1 VQADLDAG
9 RRQDV
14 AGGRELRAERQVAG
28 LAGHQADVGP
38 GGGADP
44 RESPAPAEVVITG
57 QHLAGPAVTSA
68 ISRLESLAAAGGPIR
83 PPVTATSVAD
93 GRALIISVPLAGN
106 GGDSA
111 SSTALDALR
120 DRILPRTFAGTGASY
135 AVAGDTA
142 ANHDD
147 TSQLSARTP
156 LVLAVVAAVAFCLLL
171 LSFRSVVLPLVS
183 IALNFLSVAA
193 AYGLIT
199 VIFQD
204 GRLQGLLGYAS
215 SGAITPWVPLF
226 LFTFLFGISM
236 DYHVFI
242 LSRIR
247 ELRRRGDSTAGAV
260 TAGIAGSAGVV
271 SSAALIMVAVF
282 SIFIGMDPVELKML
296 GVGLAAA
303 ILLDATIVR
312 GVLLPAAM
320 TLLGDRCWYLPRWLS
335 WLPGRGGADPGAAN
349 STPTAPAS
357 ADRGGNWAT
366 RGIVAA
372 GRGVALLALT
382 LEGLVLWVAFAAAVT
397 LAPLG
402 VGLPAIPV
410 TVRAIRR
417 LEARVRRLSGD
428 WCGVAIA
435 DPYRPGPAGREGQ
448 PPTFWARL
456 GFLIVDPATW
466 RDLVWITVDALAG
479 WLLTLAPAGL
489 IAWGL
494 FGVVMPAVW
503 HPIVAAHG
511 SNWYAFIHVTTPS
524 TAWLSVALG
533 VAFVALGLLTAPWL
547 LRRYGALAQSLL
559 APTRTA

>member
-68 ISRLESLAAAGGPIR
+68 ISRMESLAAAGGPIR

-215 SGAITPWVPLF
+215 SGAITP
-226 LFTFLFGISM
+226 GYRRSCSA
-236 DYHVFI
+236 
-242 LSRIR
+242 SRW
-247 ELRRRGDSTAGAV
+247 T
-260 TAGIAGSAGVV
+260 TT
-271 SSAALIMVAVF
+271 SS
-282 SIFIGMDPVELKML
+282 S
-296 GVGLAAA
+296 
-303 ILLDATIVR
+303 
-312 GVLLPAAM
+312 
-320 TLLGDRCWYLPRWLS
+320 
-335 WLPGRGGADPGAAN
+335 
-349 STPTAPAS
+349 
-357 ADRGGNWAT
+357 
-366 RGIVAA
+366 
-372 GRGVALLALT
+372 
-382 LEGLVLWVAFAAAVT
+382 
-397 LAPLG
+397 
-402 VGLPAIPV
+402 
-410 TVRAIRR
+410 
-417 LEARVRRLSGD
+417 
-428 WCGVAIA
+428 
-435 DPYRPGPAGREGQ
+435 
-448 PPTFWARL
+448 
-456 GFLIVDPATW
+456 
-466 RDLVWITVDALAG
+466 
-479 WLLTLAPAGL
+479 
-489 IAWGL
+489 
-494 FGVVMPAVW
+494 
-503 HPIVAAHG
+503 
-511 SNWYAFIHVTTPS
+511 
-524 TAWLSVALG
+524 
-533 VAFVALGLLTAPWL
+533 
-547 LRRYGALAQSLL
+547 
-559 APTRTA
+559 